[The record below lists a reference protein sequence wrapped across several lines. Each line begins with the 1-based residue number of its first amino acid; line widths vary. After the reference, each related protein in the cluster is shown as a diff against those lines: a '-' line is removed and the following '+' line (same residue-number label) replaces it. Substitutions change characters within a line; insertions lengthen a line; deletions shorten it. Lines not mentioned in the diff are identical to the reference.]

1 MARRLPSLS
10 ALRAFEAAARHL
22 SFAKAADE
30 LHVTPAAISHRIKA
44 LEAELGVRL
53 FRRLNRAVLLTEAA
67 QRCLPGI
74 RDGFERLAQ
83 AMESVRAGQRRGM
96 VTVSVAPSLA
106 AKWLVPRLD
115 RFRARHPDIEVRI
128 DASSQIVDLE
138 AEGIDVGIRYGTGR
152 YPGLKVDRLFAEEVT
167 PVCAPALLK
176 GPRGLRKPEDLRWHT
191 LLHAG
196 WSTPS
201 EVIPDWRMW
210 LLAAHVEGVDWTK
223 GPSYGDYY
231 LAFQAAIEGQGVALA
246 SPIVVATDLAAGRLA
261 QPFELAVSGGFA
273 YYVVTPRA
281 SADAPKVAAFRDW
294 LMAESKPVPEN

>member
-115 RFRARHPDIEVRI
+115 RFRARHTDIEVRI

-138 AEGIDVGIRYGTGR
+138 AEGVDVGIRYGTGR
-152 YPGLKVDRLFAEEVT
+152 YPGLKVDRLFAEEVS
-167 PVCAPALLK
+167 PVCSPALLK
-176 GPRGLRKPEDLRWHT
+176 GPRALRKPEDLRWHT
-191 LLHAG
+191 LLHAD

-201 EVIPDWRMW
+201 QVLPDWRMW
-210 LLAAHVEGVDWTK
+210 LLAAHVEGVDWSK

-231 LAFQAAIEGQGVALA
+231 LTIQAAMEGQGVALA
-246 SPIVVATDLAAGRLA
+246 SPIIVATDLAAGRLA
-261 QPFELAVSGGFA
+261 QPFKLAVSGGFA

-281 SADAPKVAAFRDW
+281 SADAPKVTAFRDW
-294 LMAESKPVPEN
+294 LIEETARN